1 MKNSENE
8 ISQPI
13 EPSEEKV
20 ALIDELRQARIKHNS
35 EAILRIAK
43 LIDGTI
49 VFLEIGNSASGL
61 QHIVNNHRR
70 DFAARDISE
79 AEIPDA
85 VMEAVICGEIL
96 GYQSPTRPI
105 YQVTFK
111 GKIQLIAVTVGSN
124 GYLVCANPA
133 SLS

>member
-1 MKNSENE
+1 MNNSENE
-8 ISQPI
+8 ISEPL

-20 ALIDELRQARIKHNS
+20 ALIDELRQARIKHNP

-70 DFAARDISE
+70 DFAGRDISE

-85 VMEAVICGEIL
+85 VMQAVIFGEIIR
-96 GYQSPTRPI
+96 YQSPTRPI

-111 GKIQLIAVTVGSN
+111 SKIQLIAVTVGSN

-133 SLS
+133 SIS

>member
-1 MKNSENE
+1 MNNSENE
-8 ISQPI
+8 ISEPL

-20 ALIDELRQARIKHNS
+20 ALIDELRQARIKHNP

-70 DFAARDISE
+70 DFAGRDISE
-79 AEIPDA
+79 QLS
-85 VMEAVICGEIL
+85 VILLRTALFRRRKYDSQHE
-96 GYQSPTRPI
+96 
-105 YQVTFK
+105 
-111 GKIQLIAVTVGSN
+111 
-124 GYLVCANPA
+124 
-133 SLS
+133 